1 MEGEEGMRGRGA
13 VKNHKSE
20 CGDLVPERKGVVEVG
35 VSKTVT
41 EVGVKIATPFGRSKG
56 RCLGESETRLSR
68 GENRQ
73 RRGRLCEGKTVRR

>member
-1 MEGEEGMRGRGA
+1 VGGEEGMRGRGA

-35 VSKTVT
+35 LSKTVT
-41 EVGVKIATPFGRSKG
+41 EVGVKMATPLGRRKG
-56 RCLGESETRLSR
+56 RCLGESEIRLSR

-73 RRGRLCEGKTVRR
+73 RRGGLCERETVRR